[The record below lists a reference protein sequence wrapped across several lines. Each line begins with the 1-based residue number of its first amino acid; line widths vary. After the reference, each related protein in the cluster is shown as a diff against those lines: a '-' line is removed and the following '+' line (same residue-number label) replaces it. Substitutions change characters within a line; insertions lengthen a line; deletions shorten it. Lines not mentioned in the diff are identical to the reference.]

1 MRELPTKTSGVVSV
15 RPRDGRQPL
24 GVDVTRSVGA
34 RSFRSAEWVP
44 HAYCRSFSGSR
55 QCASVRGS
63 HGRPSGVWSGEVS
76 SRSTIAS
83 RRMWLRGLNK
93 MSRNGLKAG
102 RKIRRC
108 NPPERESGCKLARW
122 LTPRTRPNG
131 SIGRCRVPTY
141 FVSTTSARSARAG
154 SPSRNTAPTSSS
166 GGETG
171 RFRPRSNRW
180 YGATRLASR
189 SSPSGDEPRR
199 DTGAGYRGSTP
210 PDDEDSESDQPYSG
224 PPSNG
229 SR

>member
-1 MRELPTKTSGVVSV
+1 
-15 RPRDGRQPL
+15 
-24 GVDVTRSVGA
+24 
-34 RSFRSAEWVP
+34 
-44 HAYCRSFSGSR
+44 
-55 QCASVRGS
+55 
-63 HGRPSGVWSGEVS
+63 
-76 SRSTIAS
+76 
-83 RRMWLRGLNK
+83 

-189 SSPSGDEPRR
+189 SSPSGDERGVTLAQGIAGRLPPMTRTPRVTNHTVALPR
-199 DTGAGYRGSTP
+199 TGADRAPRCRASDVPKPACPWCGASTSAVYLSRADLAKNVYRRRRRCDEYRRQWPTVEDLDRDRFARELRALGLTLDDLGSSSTAGAHGGRAP
-210 PDDEDSESDQPYSG
+210 HG
-224 PPSNG
+224 
-229 SR
+229 